1 MRYKII
7 DNGQVNV
14 FKDTTNVF
22 VGNGN
27 VFNGTTNINSGNDS
41 DRHKYKQD
49 VQYTAEPIWRS
60 PITMALLTWLGI
72 IISLIEIVPF
82 YKIIEPVITLFTEK
96 KIKND
101 THYNHMYFTL
111 FIILM
116 FILMMILWLKS
127 ITKRETRH
135 PLVFNYAINGFGRK
149 ITIEKIHIKN
159 CPKCGG
165 KMKYYNKPVEWT
177 EKVLTD
183 GGSKREITKKVPA
196 FQCERNPEHWYEV
209 DPAED
214 KLK

>member
-1 MRYKII
+1 MRDKII

-101 THYNHMYFTL
+101 THYNHMYFT
-111 FIILM
+111 
-116 FILMMILWLKS
+116 
-127 ITKRETRH
+127 
-135 PLVFNYAINGFGRK
+135 
-149 ITIEKIHIKN
+149 
-159 CPKCGG
+159 
-165 KMKYYNKPVEWT
+165 
-177 EKVLTD
+177 
-183 GGSKREITKKVPA
+183 
-196 FQCERNPEHWYEV
+196 
-209 DPAED
+209 
-214 KLK
+214 